1 MPRYKLL
8 ADKPGAPEGQRRREH
23 GFMASDD
30 FDATTTAIDYI
41 LNHAV
46 GHTEPW
52 ATGHIVLS
60 RSARGLTHVVHEM
73 AAK

>member
-1 MPRYKLL
+1 MRYTLL

-23 GFMASDD
+23 RFLATDD

-46 GHTEPW
+46 GMTEPW
-52 ATGHIVLS
+52 ATGHITLS
-60 RSARGLTHVVHEM
+60 RSARGLKHVIHEM